1 MFGIILCII
10 QLLQIGI
17 MRNLF
22 LFLVISLIFSSC
34 SVSKVTLGNKPKPE
48 DTFYVE
54 LKTGPHY
61 VGKNVTIERKNM
73 AVKKISIDT
82 MTIPVGE
89 VYKFADSTGL
99 YIIPRDGGLTKET
112 GVFAHKIYE
121 GKLNVWE
128 YYYMSTYV
136 SMYDRHNN
144 INNTSGTLMKNTYLE
159 EQSTGKIY
167 HISWKDYSL
176 LSVYPKNS
184 KSYEYLYNYQRA
196 QQVAMPIT
204 LLSSVFLIAGSIFLS
219 STSKVNGRTT
229 SIFNLTGAGCL
240 AIGGRGIA
248 YAVKLYKKGQNGF
261 IKSVGSYNGSWQ
273 EEEKKKKGKKK
284 E

>member
-1 MFGIILCII
+1 
-10 QLLQIGI
+10 
-17 MRNLF
+17 
-22 LFLVISLIFSSC
+22 
-34 SVSKVTLGNKPKPE
+34 VSKVTLGFKPKPE
-48 DTFYVE
+48 DTFFVE

-61 VGKNVTIERKNM
+61 VGKNVTVERKNM

-82 MTIPVGE
+82 MAIPVGE
-89 VYKFADSTGL
+89 VYKFADPTGL

-112 GVFAHKIYE
+112 GVFAHKVYE

-128 YYYMSTYV
+128 YYYTSAYTNQ
-136 SMYDRHNN
+136 YDRHNN
-144 INNTSGTLMKNTYLE
+144 TNTTADILLKHTYLE

-167 HISWKDYSL
+167 NISLKDYSL

-184 KSYEYLYNYQRA
+184 KSYEYLYNYQRV

-204 LLSSVFLIAGSIFLS
+204 LLSSIFLIAGPIFLS

-229 SIFNLTGAGCL
+229 SIFNLTGAASL
-240 AIGGRGIA
+240 AIGGSGIA
-248 YAVKLYKKGQNGF
+248 YAVKLFKKGHDGF
-261 IKSVGSYNGSWQ
+261 NKSVGSYNGSWQ
-273 EEEKKKKGKKK
+273 EEEKIKKGKKK

>member
-1 MFGIILCII
+1 MLGIILCII

-22 LFLVISLIFSSC
+22 FFLVISLIFSSC
-34 SVSKVTLGNKPKPE
+34 SVSKVTLGFKPKPE

-61 VGKNVTIERKNM
+61 VGKNVTVERKDM

-99 YIIPRDGGLTKET
+99 YIIPRDGGLNKET
-112 GVFAHKIYE
+112 GVFAHKVFE

-128 YYYMSTYV
+128 YYYTSAY
-136 SMYDRHNN
+136 SNMYDRHH
-144 INNTSGTLMKNTYLE
+144 NTNTTADVLLKHTYLE

-167 HISWKDYSL
+167 NISLKDYSL

-184 KSYEYLYNYQRA
+184 KSYEYLYNYQRS
-196 QQVAMPIT
+196 QQVAVPIT
-204 LLSSVFLIAGSIFLS
+204 LLSSLFLIAGPIFLS
-219 STSKVNGRTT
+219 STSKVNGKTT

-240 AIGGRGIA
+240 AIGGSGVA
-248 YAVKLYKKGQNGF
+248 YAVKLFKKGHNGF
-261 IKSVGSYNGSWQ
+261 NKSVGAYNGSWQ
-273 EEEKKKKGKKK
+273 EEEQKGKKK